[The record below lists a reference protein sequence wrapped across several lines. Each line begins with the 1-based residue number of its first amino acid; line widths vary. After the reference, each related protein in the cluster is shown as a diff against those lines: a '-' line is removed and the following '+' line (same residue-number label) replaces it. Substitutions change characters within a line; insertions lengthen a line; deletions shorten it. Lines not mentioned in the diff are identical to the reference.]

1 MAKEKFERTKPHCNV
16 GTIGHVD
23 HGKTTLTAAIT
34 KILAETGGAE
44 FVPFDDIDKAAPE
57 PLYQQIKNTIQ
68 AKIRSGD
75 WSAGQKLPSENDLV
89 EALGV
94 SRMTI
99 HRALRELT
107 HDGLINR
114 VPGLGSFVAETPR
127 HASLIELRDIA
138 IEIEAG
144 GKRHRS
150 QVLSLKRET
159 PGPAIASQMQLQP
172 DRTIYTL
179 TAVHYQDDIPI
190 QLELRYVN
198 PDLVPNFLKQDFSRF
213 TSTSYLLKQF
223 QPDEMEHIVRA
234 VMPDQAAREA
244 LMITSSEPCLQLS
257 RRTWKN
263 QQVVTHVT
271 MTYPSSRYDLG
282 ARYAI

>member
-1 MAKEKFERTKPHCNV
+1 MSAILKSFEV
-16 GTIGHVD
+16 
-23 HGKTTLTAAIT
+23 
-34 KILAETGGAE
+34 
-44 FVPFDDIDKAAPE
+44 IDKAAPE

-68 AKIRSGD
+68 TKIRSGD
-75 WSAGQKLPSENDLV
+75 WSAGQKLPSENELV

-114 VPGLGSFVAETPR
+114 VHGLGSFVAETPR
-127 HASLIELRDIA
+127 QASLIELRDIA
-138 IEIEAG
+138 IEIEES

-150 QVLSLKRET
+150 QVLSLKSET

-172 DRTIYTL
+172 ERAIYSL
-179 TAVHYQDDIPI
+179 TAIHYQDDIPI

-198 PDLVPNFLKQDFSRF
+198 PELVPDFLQQDFSRF

-234 VMPDQAAREA
+234 VMPDQATREA
-244 LMITSSEPCLQLS
+244 LMISSSEPCLQLS

>member
-1 MAKEKFERTKPHCNV
+1 MN
-16 GTIGHVD
+16 
-23 HGKTTLTAAIT
+23 AI
-34 KILAETGGAE
+34 LDS
-44 FVPFDDIDKAAPE
+44 FDDIDKGAPE

-75 WSAGQKLPSENDLV
+75 WSAGQKLPSENELV

-114 VPGLGSFVAETPR
+114 VHGLGSFVAEMPR

-150 QVLSLKRET
+150 QVLSLKSET
-159 PGPAIASQMQLQP
+159 PGPAIASQMQLP
-172 DRTIYTL
+172 PGSKVYTL

-198 PDLVPNFLKQDFSRF
+198 PELVPDFLKQDFSRV
-213 TSTSYLLKQF
+213 TSTSYLLNQF

-234 VMPDQAAREA
+234 VMPDQATREA

>member
-1 MAKEKFERTKPHCNV
+1 MS
-16 GTIGHVD
+16 
-23 HGKTTLTAAIT
+23 AIL
-34 KILAETGGAE
+34 KSFA
-44 FVPFDDIDKAAPE
+44 DIDKAAPE

-94 SRMTI
+94 SRMTV

-114 VPGLGSFVAETPR
+114 VHGLGSFVAETPR
-127 HASLIELRDIA
+127 HASLIELKDIA
-138 IEIEAG
+138 IEIEEG
-144 GKRHRS
+144 GKRHWS
-150 QVLSLKRET
+150 LVLSLSCET
-159 PGPAIASQMQLQP
+159 PDPEIASQMQVQAGKA
-172 DRTIYTL
+172 IYFL
-179 TAVHYQDDIPI
+179 NAVHYQDDIPI
-190 QLELRYVN
+190 QLESRYVN
-198 PDLVPNFLKQDFSRF
+198 PDLVPDFLEQDFSRF

-234 VMPDQAAREA
+234 VMPDEQAREA
-244 LMITSSEPCLQLS
+244 LLITSSEPCLQLS

>member
-1 MAKEKFERTKPHCNV
+1 MN
-16 GTIGHVD
+16 
-23 HGKTTLTAAIT
+23 AI
-34 KILAETGGAE
+34 LES
-44 FVPFDDIDKAAPE
+44 FDDIDKAAPE

-114 VPGLGSFVAETPR
+114 VHGLGSFVAETPR

-138 IEIEAG
+138 IEIEEG

-150 QVLSLKRET
+150 QVLSLSSET
-159 PGPAIASQMQLQP
+159 PGPEIASQMQLQP
-172 DRTIYTL
+172 GRTIYTL

-198 PDLVPNFLKQDFSRF
+198 PDLVPDFLEQDFSRF

-234 VMPDQAAREA
+234 VMPDGAAREA

-257 RRTWKN
+257 
-263 QQVVTHVT
+263 
-271 MTYPSSRYDLG
+271 
-282 ARYAI
+282 